1 MQAGEAI
8 EEIIK
13 AVEAVLAEGG
23 LNPQQLT
30 FVNTIHQN
38 SKHLHTL
45 DSALPSLESA
55 LRQILPPASHEI
67 KAPLMSMRGYSQL
80 LSEHPEQFG
89 GALSPRQQESLGF
102 ISRQA
107 EALWNWYQAFIDSG
121 KEEMNQQHKA
131 LPQACDLAEILQHS
145 EAVLQFYL
153 QQGKRPVQLQFFI
166 PENLPPIFA
175 ASYHL
180 SQLIIHIIDVM
191 ATELIEYGKITVSAE
206 SDGTLVNLRIFC
218 TGIGSSTAEIHSLFE
233 KEGRHAYRKRFE
245 QQGGRIEF
253 SREAGLGAAVHLL
266 IAIAKN

>member
-23 LNPQQLT
+23 LNHQQLT
-30 FVNTIHQN
+30 FLKLIRDNAEYFP
-38 SKHLHTL
+38 KYA
-45 DSALPSLESA
+45 DYPSNEAA
-55 LRQILPPASHEI
+55 LRQAVSTVLSGLRT
-67 KAPLMSMRGYSQL
+67 PLTVIQGYSML
-80 LSEHPEQFG
+80 LVEQPEQFG
-89 GALSPRQQESLGF
+89 GALSPKQQEAMRF
-102 ISRQA
+102 VTRQA
-107 EALWNWYQAFIDSG
+107 QAFGNWHSDLLASVN
-121 KEEMNQQHKA
+121 EERMRELKA
-131 LPQACDLAEILQHS
+131 LPQTCDLSEIMRHC

-153 QQGKRPVQLQFFI
+153 RWEKRPVQLRFFI

-180 SQLIIHIIDVM
+180 SQLIEHIINVM
-191 ATELIEYGKITVSAE
+191 AFELIEYGKITVSAE
-206 SDGTLVNLRIFC
+206 TDGTLVNLRIFC
-218 TGIGSSTAEIHSLFE
+218 TGIGSTTAEMNSLFE
-233 KEGRHAYRKRFE
+233 KNGRGIYLARFM

>member
-38 SKHLHTL
+38 SKHLYTL
-45 DSALPSLESA
+45 NSTLPTLESA
-55 LRQILPPASHEI
+55 LRQILPNISHDI

-80 LSEHPEQFG
+80 LTEHPEQFG
-89 GALSPRQQESLGF
+89 GTLSPKQQESLRF

-107 EALWNWYQAFIDSG
+107 EALGNWYQIIRESG
-121 KEEMNQQHKA
+121 LEEMKQQHQA
-131 LPQACDLAEILQHS
+131 LPQACDLSEILRHC
-145 EAVLQFYL
+145 EVFLQFDF
-153 QQGKRPVQLQFFI
+153 QQAKRPVQLSVFM
-166 PENLPPIFA
+166 PENLPPTFA

-180 SQLIIHIIDVM
+180 AQLIIHIVNVM
-191 ATELIEYGKITVSAE
+191 AFELIEYGKIQISAG

-218 TGIGSSTAEIHSLFE
+218 TGIGSTTAEIHSLFE

-253 SREAGLGAAVHLL
+253 SREAGVGAAVHLL

>member
-8 EEIIK
+8 EEIRK

-30 FVNTIHQN
+30 FVNTIYEN
-38 SKHLHTL
+38 SKYLHKL
-45 DSALPSLESA
+45 NSALPSLESA
-55 LRQILPPASHEI
+55 LRQILAHISHDI
-67 KAPLMSMRGYSQL
+67 NAPLISMRGYSQL
-80 LSEHPEQFG
+80 LIEHPEEFG
-89 GALSPRQQESLGF
+89 GALSPKQQESLGF

-107 EALWNWYQAFIDSG
+107 EALWNLYQALIDSG

-131 LPQACDLAEILQHS
+131 LPQACDLSEILRHC
-145 EAVLQFYL
+145 EAILQFYL
-153 QQGKRPVQLQFFI
+153 QEAKRPVQLRFFI
-166 PENLPPIFA
+166 SENLPPIFA

-180 SQLIIHIIDVM
+180 SQLIIHIVSVM
-191 ATELIEYGKITVSAE
+191 AYELVEYGKIQVSAE

-218 TGIGSSTAEIHSLFE
+218 TGIGSTTSEIHSLFE

-245 QQGGRIEF
+245 KQGGRIEF
-253 SREAGLGAAVHLL
+253 SREAGLGAAVHLI

>member
-23 LNPQQLT
+23 LNHQQLT
-30 FVNTIHQN
+30 FIKVIRQN
-38 SKHLHTL
+38 AEYFPKYA
-45 DSALPSLESA
+45 DYPSNEAA
-55 LRQILPPASHEI
+55 LRQAVSTVLSGLRT
-67 KAPLMSMRGYSQL
+67 PLTVIQGYSML
-80 LSEHPEQFG
+80 LVEQPEQFG
-89 GALSPRQQESLGF
+89 GVLSPKQQEAMRF
-102 ISRQA
+102 VTRQA
-107 EALWNWYQAFIDSG
+107 QAFGNWHSG
-121 KEEMNQQHKA
+121 LLASVHEERMRELKA
-131 LPQACDLAEILQHS
+131 LPQSCDLAKILEHS